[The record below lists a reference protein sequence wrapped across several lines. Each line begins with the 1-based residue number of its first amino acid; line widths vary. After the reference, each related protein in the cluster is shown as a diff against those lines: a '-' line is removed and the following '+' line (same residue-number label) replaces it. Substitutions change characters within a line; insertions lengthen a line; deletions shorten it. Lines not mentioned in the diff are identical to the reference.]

1 MMRLT
6 EVTLEKRTVQLQ
18 LTATA
23 PTASGPHCA
32 VPSSA
37 VHSRYQRHLTD
48 LPWGTRAVHL
58 QLIVRK
64 FVCRQPTCARPIFTE
79 RLPDFVAPSA
89 RKTTR
94 LIAILR
100 AIGVALRGQ
109 AGARLAARLWL
120 STSAATL
127 LRLVRAALV
136 PPTPDLQAVGV
147 DEWAWRRGRRFGTIL
162 VDLVSHRVLDLLPER
177 SAAAVPLAPPR
188 PETST

>member
-48 LPWGTRAVHL
+48 LPSGTRAVHL

-94 LIAILR
+94 LIAVLR

-109 AGARLAARLWL
+109 AGARLWL

-147 DEWAWRRGRRFGTIL
+147 D
-162 VDLVSHRVLDLLPER
+162 
-177 SAAAVPLAPPR
+177 
-188 PETST
+188 

>member
-147 DEWAWRRGRRFGTIL
+147 DE
-162 VDLVSHRVLDLLPER
+162 
-177 SAAAVPLAPPR
+177 
-188 PETST
+188 

>member
-188 PETST
+188 PEMST

>member
-58 QLIVRK
+58 
-64 FVCRQPTCARPIFTE
+64 
-79 RLPDFVAPSA
+79 
-89 RKTTR
+89 
-94 LIAILR
+94 
-100 AIGVALRGQ
+100 
-109 AGARLAARLWL
+109 
-120 STSAATL
+120 
-127 LRLVRAALV
+127 
-136 PPTPDLQAVGV
+136 
-147 DEWAWRRGRRFGTIL
+147 
-162 VDLVSHRVLDLLPER
+162 
-177 SAAAVPLAPPR
+177 
-188 PETST
+188 

>member
-177 SAAAVPLAPPR
+177 SAAVVPLAPPR